1 MTMRDIVD
9 LERRGAGG
17 GLLTR
22 SGLELRDMPDG
33 EIRDVDD
40 KNHTVQ
46 VAFPHERVDSFRTVF
61 GKDTFVDS
69 FKKRLPTMCWQH
81 DVRDPIGQAVSAQ
94 STSRANEIRGRFD
107 DFDVVP
113 NAKRAFSQIQSG
125 TLSDF
130 SFGFKGAKFQP
141 APEHGKGVRRIARAF
156 MAEFSP
162 VTIGSIPGAGV
173 TALRAWADLMVE
185 PDEDLDHLA
194 WLAKMNPDGPI
205 AQRRRRRLSGSSLL
219 DLRSDQAEWPN
230 SGRGSLTWSGDGT
243 GANATCTGP
252 MGHKGTVITAH
263 DGGVVW
269 AIDDPTDTLV
279 HHGTAASLTDAK
291 AQVAALMPGA
301 H

>member
-46 VAFPHERVDSFRTVF
+46 VVFPHERVDSFRTVF

-94 STSRANEIRGRFD
+94 STSKANEIRGRFD

-130 SFGFKGAKFQP
+130 SFGFKGARFQP
-141 APEHGKGVRRIARAF
+141 APEHGKGVRRIARAT

-173 TALRAWADLMVE
+173 TGLRAWADSLDVVD
-185 PDEDLDHLA
+185 PYEDLDHLA
-194 WLAKMNPDGPI
+194 WLARMNPDGAT
-205 AQRRRRRLSGSSLL
+205 AQRRRRHGLSTRAAA
-219 DLRSDQAEWPN
+219 DTPAAWPN
-230 SGRGSLTWSGDGT
+230 AGLK
-243 GANATCTGP
+243 GALSWQQINGLEMATGP
-252 MGHKGTVITAH
+252 MGHQCCICPQADGRHIFSVTDSLGNLTASGFAH
-263 DGGVVW
+263 SSSE
-269 AIDDPTDTLV
+269 AR
-279 HHGTAASLTDAK
+279 AACAK
-291 AQVAALMPGA
+291 AAPGA
-301 H
+301 S